1 MQKLGITYFL
11 LVGICAL
18 SLTASAQQGLQ
29 LKSQPTLILMPPTLK
44 ENVPVFIDADR
55 LQGRQGGDI
64 EAEGNVRLRKR
75 GHAAQADWLRYDQLA
90 EELNGEGNV
99 RMEAGADVIEG
110 ARLRYNLS
118 SERGEM
124 ENPRY
129 TLHKAPLTLGQ
140 RQVFR
145 EEDARGTAERL
156 LFEGP
161 GQYRAENTEYT
172 TCGPGND
179 SWYVRARDITIYR
192 DRDVGVGHNATIEF
206 MGVPIFYTPYLSF
219 SLHQERKSGFLT
231 PHYGSSSTTGT
242 EFTIPYYLNI
252 APNRD
257 ATIAPRIMS
266 RRGVLVNGEFR
277 YLEPTYL
284 GEYRAEVLPNDDARS
299 GEQRWG
305 YLLRHNHNLPSGW
318 AGALRMQRVSDAN
331 YFTDLSTKI
340 SETSQVQL
348 PSDLVVNRVAAWGG
362 AGSYSVDALAQRWQ
376 TLQVDPLAPVTPPY
390 NRLPQLALRAARQ
403 DVLFTEFDFY
413 GQYVAFDHPTLVS
426 GQRAIAYP
434 SLSVPL
440 QNSYA
445 FFTPKLGI
453 NATRYVVAQN
463 SSGFADQTRTLP
475 IFSTDSGLTFERPTS
490 FGGVPFVQ
498 TLEPRLYYVYIPFRD
513 QAAIPIFDS
522 AQQDINFATIYS
534 ENQFSG
540 WDRINDA
547 NQLTVGVSSRLIE
560 SATGAQ
566 LLRGGLAQRYYFDS
580 QRVTLPGVP
589 ARSGDYSDLL
599 AALSGQVAPRWT
611 ADAGLQYN
619 TDTKQT
625 QKFNVGTRYL
635 PRPGHVL
642 NLSYRTTTAVLRQT
656 DFSTQWPLGYGWT
669 GLARWNYSLRDNR
682 TLESLVGAEYNG
694 DCWVLR
700 LVGHRFVTTTQQAS
714 TSIFVQLE
722 LNGVS
727 RIGSNPMEALK
738 RNISGYVRFDQQE
751 PNPGDARPLHY

>member
-18 SLTASAQQGLQ
+18 PLTASAQQGLQ

-44 ENVPVFIDADR
+44 EDVPVFIDADR

-64 EAEGNVRLRKR
+64 EAEGNVRLRTR

-129 TLHKAPLTLGQ
+129 TLHKAPVTVGQ

-299 GEQRWG
+299 GE
-305 YLLRHNHNLPSGW
+305 
-318 AGALRMQRVSDAN
+318 
-331 YFTDLSTKI
+331 
-340 SETSQVQL
+340 
-348 PSDLVVNRVAAWGG
+348 
-362 AGSYSVDALAQRWQ
+362 
-376 TLQVDPLAPVTPPY
+376 
-390 NRLPQLALRAARQ
+390 
-403 DVLFTEFDFY
+403 
-413 GQYVAFDHPTLVS
+413 
-426 GQRAIAYP
+426 
-434 SLSVPL
+434 
-440 QNSYA
+440 
-445 FFTPKLGI
+445 
-453 NATRYVVAQN
+453 
-463 SSGFADQTRTLP
+463 
-475 IFSTDSGLTFERPTS
+475 
-490 FGGVPFVQ
+490 
-498 TLEPRLYYVYIPFRD
+498 
-513 QAAIPIFDS
+513 
-522 AQQDINFATIYS
+522 
-534 ENQFSG
+534 
-540 WDRINDA
+540 
-547 NQLTVGVSSRLIE
+547 
-560 SATGAQ
+560 
-566 LLRGGLAQRYYFDS
+566 
-580 QRVTLPGVP
+580 
-589 ARSGDYSDLL
+589 
-599 AALSGQVAPRWT
+599 
-611 ADAGLQYN
+611 
-619 TDTKQT
+619 
-625 QKFNVGTRYL
+625 
-635 PRPGHVL
+635 
-642 NLSYRTTTAVLRQT
+642 
-656 DFSTQWPLGYGWT
+656 
-669 GLARWNYSLRDNR
+669 
-682 TLESLVGAEYNG
+682 
-694 DCWVLR
+694 
-700 LVGHRFVTTTQQAS
+700 
-714 TSIFVQLE
+714 
-722 LNGVS
+722 
-727 RIGSNPMEALK
+727 
-738 RNISGYVRFDQQE
+738 
-751 PNPGDARPLHY
+751 

>member
-1 MQKLGITYFL
+1 
-11 LVGICAL
+11 
-18 SLTASAQQGLQ
+18 
-29 LKSQPTLILMPPTLK
+29 MPPTLK
-44 ENVPVFIDADR
+44 EDVPVFIDADR

-75 GHAAQADWLRYDQLA
+75 GHAAHADWLRYDQPA
-90 EELNGEGNV
+90 EELHAEGNV
-99 RMEAGADVIEG
+99 HMEIGADVVEG
-110 ARLRYNLS
+110 PRLRYNLQTGL
-118 SERGEM
+118 GEM

-129 TLHKAPLTLGQ
+129 TLHKAPLTIGE

-145 EEDARGTAERL
+145 EADARGTAERL

-161 GQYRAENTEYT
+161 GLYRAQNTEYT
-172 TCGPGND
+172 TCGPDNEA
-179 SWYVRARDITIYR
+179 WFVRSRDLVIDR
-192 DRDVGVGHNATIEF
+192 DRDVGVARNASIEF
-206 MGVPIFYTPYLSF
+206 KGATIFYTPYLSF

-231 PHYGSSSTTGT
+231 PHYGSSSTTGS
-242 EFTIPYYLNI
+242 EFTIPYYFNI

-257 ATIAPRIMS
+257 ATVAPRIMT
-266 RRGVLVNGEFR
+266 RRGVLTNGEFR
-277 YLEPTYL
+277 YLEPSYL
-284 GEYRAEVLPNDDARS
+284 GEARGDVLPNDDARN
-299 GEQRWG
+299 GDRRWG
-305 YLLRHNHNLPSGW
+305 YLLRHSQTLPSGW
-318 AGALRMQRVSDAN
+318 AGGLKLQRVSDDN

-340 SETSQVQL
+340 AETSQVQL
-348 PSDLVVNRVAAWGG
+348 SSDLVVNRVAAWGG
-362 AGSYSVDALAQRWQ
+362 AGSFSLDALAQRWQ

-390 NRLPQLALRAARQ
+390 NRLPQLALSAVRQ
-403 DVLFTEFDFY
+403 DVLFTELDFY

-434 SLSVPL
+434 SLSLPL
-440 QNSYA
+440 QTSYA
-445 FFTPKLGI
+445 YLTPKLGI
-453 NATRYVVAQN
+453 NATRYLVAPN
-463 SSGFADQTRTLP
+463 TSGFVDQTRTLP

-513 QAAIPIFDS
+513 QSTIPVFDS

-547 NQLTVGVSSRLIE
+547 NQLTVGVSSRFIV

-566 LLRGGLAQRYYFDS
+566 LVRAGLAQRYYFDS
-580 QRVTLPGVP
+580 QLVTLPGVP

-599 AALSGQVAPRWT
+599 AALSGQIAPNWT

-682 TLESLVGAEYNG
+682 SLESLVGAEYNG

-727 RIGSNPMEALK
+727 RVGSNPMEQLR
-738 RNISGYVRFDQQE
+738 RNISGYVRFDQQPPSPE
-751 PNPGDARPLHY
+751 NARPLHY